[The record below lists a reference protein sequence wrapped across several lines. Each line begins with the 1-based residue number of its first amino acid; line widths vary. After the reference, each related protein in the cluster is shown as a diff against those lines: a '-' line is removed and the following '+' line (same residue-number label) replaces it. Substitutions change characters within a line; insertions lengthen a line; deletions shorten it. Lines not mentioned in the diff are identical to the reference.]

1 MYKLNFVRENTKT
14 VLLLMQHRTS
24 NCFLTAT
31 IAVYPADSTIN
42 LTGIMSTNA
51 ALHLND
57 VTYSVNH
64 KRILSDI
71 SLVFQCGRF
80 HGVLG
85 PNGAGKTTLLKIIT
99 GQLEAEGQVHWQGKT
114 LSDYA
119 PQELARHI
127 AVVNQINDSVFSLT
141 ASQVVTMG
149 LLPHKHLLSRYT
161 RSDREQVAK
170 ALDDVGLADKA
181 HQHFSALSGGE
192 QQRCLIARALV
203 QGAPLLVLDEPVN
216 HLDVYYQHQ
225 ILHLLHS
232 LCQQQGKTVVV
243 SLHDLNLAAAYCD
256 NLVLMQK
263 GLVAAAGAAAD
274 VLEPGLLGDI
284 FRVSCTVHRS
294 ATQAT
299 RIEFTPPFAEYHCDS
314 QRGKHES

>member
-1 MYKLNFVRENTKT
+1 
-14 VLLLMQHRTS
+14 
-24 NCFLTAT
+24 
-31 IAVYPADSTIN
+31 
-42 LTGIMSTNA
+42 MSSQA

-64 KRILSDI
+64 KRILADI
-71 SLVFQCGRF
+71 SLDFQCGRF

-99 GQLEAEGQVHWQGKT
+99 GQLAADGQVCWQAIP
-114 LSDYA
+114 LSQYA

-141 ASQVVTMG
+141 AVQVVTMG

-256 NLVLMQK
+256 NLVLMK
-263 GLVAAAGAAAD
+263 EGAIAAAGASED
-274 VLEPGLLGDI
+274 VLEPALLSDI
-284 FRVSCTVHRS
+284 FRVPCTVHRS

-299 RIEFTPPFAEYHCDS
+299 RIEFTPPFAEFRSSS
-314 QRGKHES
+314 QQVNHES